1 MPKYNKKW
9 QTLNYISQRK
19 ITMANKA
26 NVLAQYDQQYKKYE
40 RFANE
45 VEHQLRSILE
55 EEGIVCNAITSRVK
69 ERDSLDKKIDIK
81 MDKYSNLSEITD
93 IAGIRVITYYDSDVD
108 RVAKIVE
115 QEFCVDK
122 ENSIDK
128 REALD
133 PEKFG
138 YCSVHYVV
146 TLNETRLQLSEYRS
160 YAGMKCEIQI
170 RTVLQHAWAEIE
182 HDLGYKNEIA
192 VPRDIRRSFS
202 RLAGLLEV
210 ADKEFQEIRDFLAEY
225 LQKIQTEMKSD
236 TPELSDC
243 ELDAVVL
250 ETFINTSQ
258 TVQKLNQKIS
268 EIAGMEFRN
277 SESQEN
283 YVNALQWLNFLQI
296 HTIVQLNQNIERNT
310 DLALFLVDKIFR
322 DDPVKTPLTKTI
334 GIYYVCYAELLL
346 NGSDKDKI
354 MQYMEKTSIGTYDID
369 TRNNF
374 AELLLKYN
382 REFAALQE

>member
-1 MPKYNKKW
+1 
-9 QTLNYISQRK
+9 
-19 ITMANKA
+19 MANKT
-26 NVLAQYDQQYKKYE
+26 NVLAQYDQQYKKYK

-81 MDKYSNLSEITD
+81 MDKYSDLSGITD
-93 IAGIRVITYYDSDVD
+93 IAGIRIITYYDNDVD

-115 QEFCVDK
+115 REFCVDK

-146 TLNETRLQLSEYRS
+146 TLNETRLQLSEYRA

-225 LQKIQTEMKSD
+225 PQKIQAEMKSD

-250 ETFINTSQ
+250 ETFINTDQ
-258 TVQKLNQKIS
+258 TAQKLNQKIG
-268 EIAGMEFRN
+268 EIAGVELRN
-277 SESQEN
+277 SESHEN
-283 YVNALQWLNFLQI
+283 FVSALQWLNFLQI
-296 HTIVQLNQNIERNT
+296 HTIVQLNQSIERNT

-322 DDPVKTPLTKTI
+322 DDPIKNPLTKTI

-354 MQYMEKTSIGTYDID
+354 ILFMEKNGIGTYDAQND
-369 TRNNF
+369 F
-374 AELLLKYN
+374 AEKLLKYSH
-382 REFAALQE
+382 EFEALQK

>member
-1 MPKYNKKW
+1 
-9 QTLNYISQRK
+9 
-19 ITMANKA
+19 MANKA
-26 NVLAQYDQQYKKYE
+26 NILAQYDKQHKKYK

-69 ERDSLDKKIDIK
+69 ERDSLDRKIDIK
-81 MDKYSNLSEITD
+81 MDKYNDLSEITD
-93 IAGIRVITYYDSDVD
+93 IASIRVITYYDNDVD

-115 QEFCVDK
+115 REFCVDK

-146 TLNETRLQLSEYRS
+146 TMNETRLQLPECKA
-160 YAGMKCEIQI
+160 YAGIKCEIQI

-225 LQKIQTEMKSD
+225 PQKIQAEMKSD
-236 TPELSDC
+236 PSELSDC

-250 ETFINTSQ
+250 ETFINTSK

-268 EIAGMEFRN
+268 EIAGMEICN
-277 SESQEN
+277 SESQEQ
-283 YVNALQWLNFLQI
+283 YVRTLQELNFLQI
-296 HTIVQLNQNIERNT
+296 HTIIQLNQRIEHNF
-310 DLALFLVDKIFR
+310 DLAFFLADKFLHDR
-322 DDPVKTPLTKTI
+322 YMKEPEGATLTNTI
-334 GIYYVCYAELLL
+334 GIYYACYAELLL
-346 NGSDKDKI
+346 NESDKDKLI
-354 MQYMEKTSIGTYDID
+354 LFMEKNDIGTY
-369 TRNNF
+369 TSQNAF
-374 AELLLKYN
+374 AEKLLKYS
-382 REFAALQE
+382 REFTALQE

>member
-1 MPKYNKKW
+1 ME
-9 QTLNYISQRK
+9 
-19 ITMANKA
+19 NKA
-26 NVLAQYDQQYKKYE
+26 NVLAQYDKHYRKYK
-40 RFANE
+40 RFADE

-69 ERDSLDKKIDIK
+69 ERDSLDRKIDIK
-81 MDKYSNLSEITD
+81 MDKYNDLSEITD
-93 IAGIRVITYYDSDVD
+93 IAGIRVITYYDNDVD

-115 QEFCVDK
+115 REFCVDK

-146 TLNETRLQLSEYRS
+146 TLNETRLQLPECRA
-160 YAGMKCEIQI
+160 YAGIKCEIQI

-210 ADKEFQEIRDFLAEY
+210 ADKEFREIRDFLAEY
-225 LQKIQTEMKSD
+225 PQKIQAEMKSD
-236 TPELSDC
+236 TPELSNC

-250 ETFINTSQ
+250 ETFISTSQ
-258 TVQKLNQKIS
+258 TVHKLNQKIG
-268 EIAGMEFRN
+268 EITGMEIRN
-277 SESQEN
+277 SEPHESYVRTLQE
-283 YVNALQWLNFLQI
+283 LNFLQI
-296 HTIVQLNQNIERNT
+296 HTIVQLNQSIERNT
-310 DLALFLVDKIFR
+310 DLALFLADKVFR
-322 DDPVKTPLTKTI
+322 DNPAENSLSNTI
-334 GIYYVCYAELLL
+334 GIFYICYAELLL
-346 NGSDKDKI
+346 NESDKDKI
-354 MQYMEKTSIGTYDID
+354 MLYMKKNGIGRYD
-369 TRNNF
+369 
-374 AELLLKYN
+374 ELNDFSRKLLEYS
-382 REFAALQE
+382 REFAALQK

>member
-1 MPKYNKKW
+1 M
-9 QTLNYISQRK
+9 T
-19 ITMANKA
+19 NKA
-26 NVLAQYDQQYKKYE
+26 NIMAQYDKHLSKYK
-40 RFANE
+40 RFADE

-69 ERDSLDKKIDIK
+69 ERDSLDRKIDIK
-81 MDKYSNLSEITD
+81 MDKYNDLSEITD
-93 IAGIRVITYYDSDVD
+93 IAGIRVITYYDNDVD

-115 QEFCVDK
+115 REFCVDK

-138 YCSVHYVV
+138 YCSVHYVA
-146 TLNETRLQLSEYRS
+146 TMNETRLQLSEYRS

-210 ADKEFQEIRDFLAEY
+210 ADKEFREIRDFLAEY
-225 LQKIQTEMKSD
+225 PQKIQAEMKSD
-236 TPELSDC
+236 PSELSDC

-250 ETFINTSQ
+250 ETFINTNQ
-258 TVQKLNQKIS
+258 TLLKLNQKIG
-268 EIAGMEFRN
+268 EIAGLEIRSN
-277 SESQEN
+277 EPHEKYASTLQE
-283 YVNALQWLNFLQI
+283 LNFLQI
-296 HTIVQLNQNIERNT
+296 HTIVQLNQSIERNI
-310 DLALFLVDKIFR
+310 DLALFLADKLLR
-322 DDPVKTPLTKTI
+322 DICMENPTGTTLTNTI

-354 MQYMEKTSIGTYDID
+354 MLYMEKNDIGLYDEQID
-369 TRNNF
+369 F
-374 AELLLKYN
+374 AEKLLEYS
-382 REFAALQE
+382 REFSALQK